1 MESLRPDRTL
11 LNPNFEGYKLS
22 IDALNV
28 SSTTLP
34 SEVTQVPLGDELLIS
49 FQHMRAFGNLNHL
62 VFDSWTDGGKN
73 EAVYFVTENY
83 EVQRAAV
90 KVSFCLLLFKDKR
103 LPLKIKI
110 SYHILMEY
118 DVRLNQCTCCSYNFF
133 VLDPMQEVVPCRR
146 ATFPA

>member
-11 LNPNFEGYKLS
+11 LNPSFEGYKLS

-34 SEVTQVPLGDELLIS
+34 SAVTEVPIGDELLIS

-73 EAVYFVTENY
+73 EAVYFVNEKY

-90 KVSFCLLLFKDKR
+90 KVRFCLVLFTKKR
-103 LPLKIKI
+103 IPLKVKV
-110 SYHILMEY
+110 SYRIFVKY
-118 DVRLNQCTCCSYNFF
+118 DVHLN
-133 VLDPMQEVVPCRR
+133 
-146 ATFPA
+146 